1 MNYPDYVKHYID
13 ATKVS
18 EEYKNVKYKKE
29 IEEAL
34 GVFAKKIRSSA
45 KERSP
50 GNRTFIAS
58 AVTPFLQKLF
68 EDKCDVEP
76 EKNFKDI
83 YIELNQRKSKLKP
96 IDIKFLEKKRIDYT
110 ITPSGKN
117 PVYCELKMNLTFND
131 LAASMVEMAL
141 LKKTINEKA
150 KTCSIHF
157 FPSQKNIEGFNEI
170 NEKLGSPL
178 GGIFLFRDLT
188 LKEIG
193 SAKIHPFSYE
203 EINNFMEFVLN
214 Q

>member
-76 EKNFKDI
+76 EKNPPSLPSK
-83 YIELNQRKSKLKP
+83 RVTTKS
-96 IDIKFLEKKRIDYT
+96 T
-110 ITPSGKN
+110 ST
-117 PVYCELKMNLTFND
+117 
-131 LAASMVEMAL
+131 LAAPA
-141 LKKTINEKA
+141 TGCR
-150 KTCSIHF
+150 T
-157 FPSQKNIEGFNEI
+157 
-170 NEKLGSPL
+170 
-178 GGIFLFRDLT
+178 T
-188 LKEIG
+188 
-193 SAKIHPFSYE
+193 
-203 EINNFMEFVLN
+203 
-214 Q
+214 